1 MKGLICGVTLCC
13 LLVTTAAAVRAE
25 EGEGAS
31 GTLARQK
38 LNPLAYGINLP
49 VTLSFGVGPHRDP
62 QPTLTLQ
69 PRIPLGLTE
78 DWRLVTR
85 SNVSIIHM
93 PEPEETTGLGDI
105 DVSLF
110 LTPARTGT
118 WVFGAGPI
126 LQFPTATDTALG
138 TGKWSAGPTAALV
151 YVGGPW
157 VNGIL
162 MSHLW
167 SFAGPDSRAAVS
179 LTQIEAQVSYSFPDD
194 WYIDTNPTISYD
206 WNAPRGERWLIPI
219 GVDVGRAFKI
229 GSQAMSLQLGA
240 YYNVKKPASATEW
253 VVQTQLSWSY

>member
-1 MKGLICGVTLCC
+1 VKGLICGVTLSC
-13 LLVTTAAAVRAE
+13 LLVTTVAGAQAE
-25 EGEGAS
+25 EGEGAA
-31 GTLARQK
+31 GTLAKQK
-38 LNPLAYGINLP
+38 LNPLAHETNLP
-49 VTLSFGVGPHRDP
+49 ATLSFSFGPHHDT
-62 QPTLTLQ
+62 QPTLSFQ
-69 PRIPLGLTE
+69 PRIPLRLTD

-93 PEPEETTGLGDI
+93 PEETTGLGDI
-105 DVSLF
+105 DISLF
-110 LTPARTGT
+110 LTPARTGP

-162 MSHLW
+162 VSHLW

-179 LTQIEAQVSYSFPDD
+179 LTQIEVQVSYSFPDG
-194 WYIDTNPTISYD
+194 WYIDTNPTIAHD
-206 WNAPRGERWLIPI
+206 WNAARGERWVIPV
-219 GVDVGRAFKI
+219 GVDAGRAFKI
-229 GSQAMSLQLGA
+229 GSQPMSLQVGA